1 MTSAAAVLLFAQPS
15 CERPGGAERCWCGGW
30 VGGAGAH
37 HFEAVHAPSD
47 HGLRIG
53 FELSVRHGVRHR
65 ADVEA
70 DETTARRVADVA
82 V

>member
-1 MTSAAAVLLFAQPS
+1 MLRGWKGATNGVMGDGFVGVL
-15 CERPGGAERCWCGGW
+15 GAG
-30 VGGAGAH
+30 GAH

-53 FELSVRHGVRHR
+53 FELGVRHGVRHR